1 MKHKFAAA
9 CLAAIMT
16 MTGTAV
22 QSFAETDM
30 TDIMLQEP
38 FFLEDPL
45 IVEEWPG
52 YTFHVSLQIVPFTE
66 DNNLTDAEKTQAQ
79 TDAFNFMS
87 HVKRI
92 EAEAKD
98 PSGKSHLID
107 ESKYDGNQSV
117 WFYENEQVPEIPEPI
132 YWPSDTR
139 ILTDTY
145 WHMQDIADMRIFDDG
160 VSYRWNPN
168 GTCPLY
174 FEVEQLAKPREVR
187 ETVTT
192 EDSGGYTV
200 RVKFIADA
208 EDGSEAELLTLE
220 LPSIVMF
227 EKQKKEAGWYP
238 YYSYASFVLD
248 LHRLT
253 ASEQPALRGFD
264 SNMSGA
270 FYMEELRNESVGSII
285 YTYNADDFNPGIR
298 WGNINTD
305 GAVDIAD
312 AVLLSRY
319 LVSDREAVIT
329 SQGLRNSR
337 VVNGASLNNDDVTK
351 ILRVIAKKIK
361 AEDLTPEQP
370 VLNIVG
376 NPFGPHT
383 DRNPNAGYED

>member
-38 FFLEDPL
+38 FFLKEPL

-52 YTFHVSLQIVPFTE
+52 YTFSVSLQIVPFTE
-66 DNNLTDAEKTQAQ
+66 DDNLTVAEKTQAQ

-107 ESKYDGNQSV
+107 ESKYDGNQAV
-117 WFYENEQVPEIPEPI
+117 EYYENDQVPEIPEPI
-132 YWPSDTR
+132 YWSSDTR
-139 ILTDTY
+139 ILVDRY
-145 WHMQDIADMRIFDDG
+145 WDMQHIADMQDSDC
-160 VSYRWNPN
+160 WNLN
-168 GTCPLY
+168 GTVPLY
-174 FEVEQLAKPREVR
+174 FAVEQLAKPREVR

-238 YYSYASFVLD
+238 YYSDASFVLD

-253 ASEQPALRGFD
+253 ASEQPALRGFGRCMYGNYQMD
-264 SNMSGA
+264 
-270 FYMEELRNESVGSII
+270 ELKNESVGNII
-285 YTYNADDFNPGIR
+285 YQYNADDFTPGIR
-298 WGNINTD
+298 WGDVNTD
-305 GAVDIAD
+305 GTVDIAD

-337 VVNGASLNNDDVTK
+337 VANGEDITTDDVTK
-351 ILRVIAKKIK
+351 ILQFTAKKIK
-361 AEDLTPEQP
+361 AEDLTPERP

-376 NPFGPHT
+376 NPFVRYAGS
-383 DRNPNAGYED
+383 RNPNAGYED

>member
-38 FFLEDPL
+38 FFLKEPL

-52 YTFHVSLQIVPFTE
+52 YTFSVSLQIVPFTE
-66 DNNLTDAEKTQAQ
+66 DDNLTVAEKTQAQ

-117 WFYENEQVPEIPEPI
+117 RFYENEQVPEIPEPI
-132 YWPSDTR
+132 YWSSDTR
-139 ILTDTY
+139 ILANTY
-145 WHMQDIADMRIFDDG
+145 WEMQTLADMQDSDG
-160 VSYRWNPN
+160 WNPN
-168 GTCPLY
+168 GTVRLY
-174 FEVEQLAKPREVR
+174 FEVEQLAKPGEVR

-220 LPSIVMF
+220 LPGIVMY

-238 YYSYASFVLD
+238 YYNYASFVLD

-253 ASEQPALRGFD
+253 ASEQPALRGFG
-264 SNMSGA
+264 SNASGVLR
-270 FYMEELRNESVGSII
+270 MDELKNEVKVFQI
-285 YTYNADDFNPGIR
+285 
-298 WGNINTD
+298 
-305 GAVDIAD
+305 
-312 AVLLSRY
+312 
-319 LVSDREAVIT
+319 
-329 SQGLRNSR
+329 
-337 VVNGASLNNDDVTK
+337 
-351 ILRVIAKKIK
+351 
-361 AEDLTPEQP
+361 
-370 VLNIVG
+370 
-376 NPFGPHT
+376 
-383 DRNPNAGYED
+383 